1 MICPE
6 VSVILPI
13 YNRGHLIKRAILSV
27 LNQSLR
33 DLELIVVD
41 DGSTEDIEKIV
52 NSLDDGR
59 IKYIRHEANRG
70 AGAAR
75 NTGIGASCAEY
86 IAFQDSDDEWLP
98 EKLERQI
105 EAFKGAGRDAGIV
118 YVDMLRIGEDGRSY
132 YWTSPTVRKG
142 CIVNQ
147 ETLDYQVAGLGIQS
161 AMIKRECFN
170 EVGLFDESFPRFID
184 LEFFIRLSKRYEFY
198 HIKEPLCRYYSTEG
212 ISTDINALCIARV
225 LLLKKYFN
233 DIKDDSAFLLSQ
245 FAILAEIQRDER
257 AYINALQNEIA
268 EMQRS
273 IVWQTVMWLH
283 FHLICSLLPQ
293 GTGRRRNY
301 ELYLQKAR
309 LLIKGK

>member
-1 MICPE
+1 MIGPE

-41 DGSTEDIEKIV
+41 DGSTEDIEEIV
-52 NSLDDGR
+52 KSLDDGR

-118 YVDMLRIGEDGRSY
+118 YADMLRIGEDGRSY

-142 CIVNQ
+142 CIVNR

-225 LLLKKYFN
+225 SI
-233 DIKDDSAFLLSQ
+233 IK
-245 FAILAEIQRDER
+245 EIFQ
-257 AYINALQNEIA
+257 
-268 EMQRS
+268 
-273 IVWQTVMWLH
+273 
-283 FHLICSLLPQ
+283 
-293 GTGRRRNY
+293 
-301 ELYLQKAR
+301 
-309 LLIKGK
+309 

>member
-1 MICPE
+1 MH
-6 VSVILPI
+6 SAL
-13 YNRGHLIKRAILSV
+13 
-27 LNQSLR
+27 
-33 DLELIVVD
+33 
-41 DGSTEDIEKIV
+41 
-52 NSLDDGR
+52 
-59 IKYIRHEANRG
+59 
-70 AGAAR
+70 
-75 NTGIGASCAEY
+75 
-86 IAFQDSDDEWLP
+86 
-98 EKLERQI
+98 
-105 EAFKGAGRDAGIV
+105 
-118 YVDMLRIGEDGRSY
+118 
-132 YWTSPTVRKG
+132 
-142 CIVNQ
+142 Q
-147 ETLDYQVAGLGIQS
+147 E
-161 AMIKRECFN
+161 C
-170 EVGLFDESFPRFID
+170 
-184 LEFFIRLSKRYEFY
+184 
-198 HIKEPLCRYYSTEG
+198 
-212 ISTDINALCIARV
+212 